1 MAWVKIPAD
10 NHPVFLAALP
20 KDPKVSTMRMFG
32 GIAGLVNGHMFG
44 GLFGRSFMVKL
55 SEADQTEALQ
65 LDGAEPFDPMGTGA
79 VMTNAIFMPEP
90 VLDEASE
97 LRDWLRRAFQYT
109 ATLPPKVKK
118 AKPAAKAANA
128 KHPAKAANA
137 KHPAKAA
144 NAKHPA
150 KAANA
155 KPPAKAKPVAKQPA
169 AKKPAP
175 KKPAPKKSTR

>member
-20 KDPKVSTMRMFG
+20 KDPRVSTLKMFG
-32 GIAGLVNGHMFG
+32 GLAGIVNGHMFG

-55 SEADQTEALQ
+55 SEADQEAALE

-79 VMTNAIFMPEP
+79 VMKDSIFMPEP

-109 ATLPPKVKK
+109 AMLPPKVKK
-118 AKPAAKAANA
+118 AKAAK
-128 KHPAKAANA
+128 
-137 KHPAKAA
+137 
-144 NAKHPA
+144 
-150 KAANA
+150 
-155 KPPAKAKPVAKQPA
+155 PAKAKLAKPKPAKAKSKPA
-169 AKKPAP
+169 AGPKKKPAP
-175 KKPAPKKSTR
+175 RRSKR